1 MSFRFRLI
9 INNDRFIKWK
19 MELAV
24 TDLLKWG
31 QWRIYFFFVFFVVN
45 QLIGSWMLLINRSL
59 LTVNYR
65 LVCWTLR
72 LLLNWWLLAEGSR
85 DVDWT
90 DFWLVDRVA
99 SLWLLK
105 GGDFRIFGPFFGIF
119 GRFGIFLEFL
129 SGFLWIVEG
138 FFRIPME
145 FWGSFWVCEGL
156 FGFFGDFYGIL
167 MGSREILF
175 EFWMDFSRLFR
186 ILMGFFEIFEYLR
199 ASLGFVWDFS
209 GSFWDSLG
217 FSQGLSYIFRDF

>member
-31 QWRIYFFFVFFVVN
+31 QWRICFFLFFFVN

-72 LLLNWWLLAEGSR
+72 LLLNWWLLAEGFR

-105 GGDFRIFGPFFGIF
+105 GGGFQDLWAIFWDLWEIWDLFGVFVGIF
-119 GRFGIFLEFL
+119 KDCRGILQNSCGVLGIFL
-129 SGFLWIVEG
+129 SLWGI
-138 FFRIPME
+138 IWI
-145 FWGSFWVCEGL
+145 FW
-156 FGFFGDFYGIL
+156 DFYGIL

-175 EFWMDFSRLFR
+175 EFWRDFSRLFR
-186 ILMGFFEIFEYLR
+186 ILVGFFEIFEYLR

-209 GSFWDSLG
+209 GSLRDSLG
-217 FSQGLSYIFRDF
+217 FSQGFS

>member
-31 QWRIYFFFVFFVVN
+31 QWRICFFLFFFVN

-72 LLLNWWLLAEGSR
+72 LLLNWWLLAEGFR

-105 GGDFRIFGPFFGIF
+105 GGDFRIFGPFFWDLWEIWDLFGVFVGIF
-119 GRFGIFLEFL
+119 KDCRGILQNSCGVLGIFLSLWGIIWIFW
-129 SGFLWIVEG
+129 GFLWDPNGISWNTLWVLEGFFEIIQDPCGILWDLWVFESFSGICVG
-138 FFRIPME
+138 FFRIVAG
-145 FWGSFWVCEGL
+145 FLGIFA
-156 FGFFGDFYGIL
+156 GFFLDF
-167 MGSREILF
+167 
-175 EFWMDFSRLFR
+175 
-186 ILMGFFEIFEYLR
+186 
-199 ASLGFVWDFS
+199 
-209 GSFWDSLG
+209 
-217 FSQGLSYIFRDF
+217 